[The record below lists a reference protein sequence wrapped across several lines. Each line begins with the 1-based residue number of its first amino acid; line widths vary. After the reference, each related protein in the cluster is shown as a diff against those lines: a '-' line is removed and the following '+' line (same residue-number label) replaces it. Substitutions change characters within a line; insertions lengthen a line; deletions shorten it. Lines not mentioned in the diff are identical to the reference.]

1 MNGPWSA
8 PASRKWVSI
17 SSRHIVAAAATS
29 LLAVTLASCAGD
41 PAISRP
47 KPNIL
52 MIVIDC
58 LRADH
63 VGVNGYHRPTTPA
76 LDGVAAE
83 GLSFTQAISQSSWT
97 RPSMPTL
104 LTGLYPSEHG
114 LLELKR
120 NEAGAVIGPIMSA
133 EVDTLAERLAPA
145 GYTSLLFGEQY
156 QLSKRFGLSQGFE
169 HYQNNIGGAEGI
181 NRRFLKWLDGN
192 QPPRFFSILHYFDIH
207 WPYCPPPSSRG
218 TFDVGGGEVDFCK
231 GSRKLRIAIRRG
243 EVELTEAD
251 RQTMIALYDEELLT
265 LDRTLARLFDDL
277 RERQLWDDTLV
288 IITSDHGE
296 EFLEHGSVGHKSS
309 LYEELIRVPVIVRP
323 PLNWQVER
331 GRLSDALVESRDV
344 VATIEDAAGLKTTT
358 SARSL
363 LPWLE
368 ESASGERPFV
378 VSESSVYLAARTRST
393 KLILSREDGAEV
405 LYDLE
410 ADPFETVNIAAD
422 RPEEVDR
429 LKSFLAL
436 WRRDL
441 DRTAPTFDTVDDK
454 TTEGLRAIGY
464 LD

>member
-1 MNGPWSA
+1 
-8 PASRKWVSI
+8 
-17 SSRHIVAAAATS
+17 
-29 LLAVTLASCAGD
+29 
-41 PAISRP
+41 
-47 KPNIL
+47 

-63 VGVNGYHRPTTPA
+63 LGVNGYHRPTTPA
-76 LDGVAAE
+76 LDSVAAE

-114 LLELKR
+114 ILELER
-120 NEAGAVIGPIMSA
+120 NEEGAVIGPILA
-133 EVDTLAERLAPA
+133 DEVDTLAERLDSA

-156 QLSKRFGLSQGFE
+156 QLSKRFGLAQGFE
-169 HYQNNIGGAEGI
+169 HYRNNIGGAEGI

-192 QPPRFFSILHYFDIH
+192 QPQRFFSLLHYFDIH

-218 TFDVGGGEVDFCK
+218 TFDVGGGEVDFCR

-251 RQTMIALYDEELLT
+251 LQTMIALYDEELLT
-265 LDRTLARLFDDL
+265 LDRTLATLFEDL
-277 RERQLWDDTLV
+277 RKRQLWDNTLV

-296 EFLEHGSVGHKSS
+296 EFLEHGSIGHKNS
-309 LYEELIRVPVIVRP
+309 LYDELIRVPVIIRP
-323 PLNWQVER
+323 PADWRVER
-331 GRLSDALVESRDV
+331 GGLSDALIESRDV
-344 VATIEDAAGLKTTT
+344 VATIEDAAGLETTT

-368 ESASGERPFV
+368 DSTPEEREFV
-378 VSESSVYLAARTRST
+378 VSESSAYLAARTRT
-393 KLILSREDGAEV
+393 MKLILSREDDTAV

-410 ADPFETVNIAAD
+410 ADPLETASIAAD
-422 RPEEVDR
+422 RPAEVAR
-429 LKSFLAL
+429 LKSLLAR
-436 WRRDL
+436 WRGDL
-441 DRTAPTFDTVDDK
+441 HITPPTLDTVDDK
-454 TTEGLRAIGY
+454 TTRGLQAIGY